1 VTVVEL
7 ALAYAAVGAVLALVA
22 AATRRASALDALL
35 LVGLW
40 PLYGPVLVGGVAARP
55 GTPTGA
61 PDEREEALVVALRK
75 AAGTPLAGTLPDEAH
90 ARALAAR
97 MRDGRAR
104 LAELDRVLARPDLD
118 EAAARARAR
127 ILETDGAHP
136 GAVATALRRV
146 HTIRRLR
153 DLRRRFAADLEEV
166 DEVVTQLTVQLELVS
181 FAGGLDTAAE
191 LAADLCARVE
201 ALDDIAGQ
209 LRE

>member
-1 VTVVEL
+1 VTIVEL
-7 ALAYAAVGAVLALVA
+7 AFAYAAVGAVIALVA
-22 AATRRASALDALL
+22 AASRRATALDAVL

-40 PLYGPVLVGGVAARP
+40 PLYGPVLAGGVARA
-55 GTPTGA
+55 A
-61 PDEREEALVVALRK
+61 PASSGVTDEREEALVIALRK
-75 AAGTPLAGTLPDEAH
+75 AAGTPLAATLPDEAH

-118 EAAARARAR
+118 EAAARARAQA
-127 ILETDGAHP
+127 LEADGAFP

-153 DLRRRFAADLEEV
+153 ELRRRFAADLEQV